1 MMNSLPGASRRTS
14 SGTSRQSASIKISHY
29 WSKLASVGARQ
40 SALVNARL
48 RPLGFRPVDLEPAES
63 EQILVGDT
71 IDLDG
76 RRGMAAQKA
85 TRMRRQLSMVYAAD
99 AALRQEELDI
109 LLAAAPATGWGEAV
123 AKARYL
129 LILFAQTPAAED
141 PRRATLIA
149 DVFADFKR
157 LLAESNTPAAGDAEK
172 GKAQDRATAQAPF
185 GLTRPETG
193 IRQLNPRKC

>member
-1 MMNSLPGASRRTS
+1 
-14 SGTSRQSASIKISHY
+14 
-29 WSKLASVGARQ
+29 
-40 SALVNARL
+40 VNARL

-71 IDLDG
+71 ILDG

-85 TRMRRQLSMVYAAD
+85 TRLRRQLSMVYAAD

-157 LLAESNTPAAGDAEK
+157 LLAESKHPPAAGDAEK
-172 GKAQDRATAQAPF
+172 GKAQDRATAQGPF
-185 GLTRPETG
+185 GPPRRETG
-193 IRQLNPRKC
+193 IRQLNPRKY

>member
-1 MMNSLPGASRRTS
+1 MVEDT
-14 SGTSRQSASIKISHY
+14 
-29 WSKLASVGARQ
+29 
-40 SALVNARL
+40 
-48 RPLGFRPVDLEPAES
+48 VDLDS
-63 EQILVGDT
+63 
-71 IDLDG
+71 

-99 AALRQEELDI
+99 ATLRQEELDI

-157 LLAESNTPAAGDAEK
+157 LLAESNTP
-172 GKAQDRATAQAPF
+172 
-185 GLTRPETG
+185 TRRG
-193 IRQLNPRKC
+193 

>member
-1 MMNSLPGASRRTS
+1 MLPGPAVSRNALEHR
-14 SGTSRQSASIKISHY
+14 SAKAVQRY
-29 WSKLASVGARQ
+29 TLP
-40 SALVNARL
+40 L
-48 RPLGFRPVDLEPAES
+48 RFRP
-63 EQILVGDT
+63 
-71 IDLDG
+71 
-76 RRGMAAQKA
+76 
-85 TRMRRQLSMVYAAD
+85 TRLAKRIRVLSMVYAAD
-99 AALRQEELDI
+99 AALRQEELDM

-149 DVFADFKR
+149 DVFADFKQ

-185 GLTRPETG
+185 GFTRPETG
-193 IRQLNPRKC
+193 IRQLNPPEMLTVLTHREIIPRRPDWDLD